1 MILFGILI
9 MAFTVAV
16 ACCGGAGCLLPLLI
30 FIVTGIFLNFG
41 TLWGL
46 AFLAGAFIAF
56 LIAVYFKT

>member
-16 ACCGGAGCLLPLLI
+16 ACCGGAGCLLPLLV
-30 FIVTGIFLNFG
+30 FIVIGIFLQFG
-41 TLWGL
+41 AWWGF
-46 AFLAGAFIAF
+46 AFLAGAFLAF